1 MAHVRTASLN
11 GAPTRRADALVA
23 GYSLTGRARS
33 MLAGFT
39 DALRPRYRLRRDALW
54 LALVPLGLGL
64 YMAHLAL
71 AGGDPLAPFHAEA
84 VWKRHFAGPYGG
96 VWDGAKAAFAGLA
109 PAAVFPARAQL
120 LPGGGRQCLDRR
132 RSQRAAVCLPAFGDT
147 DACRGSAPTTA
158 CLWGVCAGGACTA
171 LAYPV
176 APQPLMSLPRFLLV
190 LFPLNMW
197 LAVTLV
203 SRPRVL
209 TRAVLVLSGLAMAFF
224 VGEFSTW
231 HWVA

>member
-1 MAHVRTASLN
+1 
-11 GAPTRRADALVA
+11 
-23 GYSLTGRARS
+23 
-33 MLAGFT
+33 
-39 DALRPRYRLRRDALW
+39 
-54 LALVPLGLGL
+54 
-64 YMAHLAL
+64 MAHLAL

-96 VWDGAKAAFAGLA
+96 IWGGAKAAFAGLRQLLSFQRA
-109 PAAVFPARAQL
+109 HNYYPAAGGSPFIDAGHNLLLFAFLLLAIPMLVGVLRL
-120 LPGGGRQCLDRR
+120 LPLAYGTYVL
-132 RSQRAAVCLPAFGDT
+132 A
-147 DACRGSAPTTA
+147 
-158 CLWGVCAGGACTA
+158 A
-171 LAYPV
+171 LALPLSYPV

-209 TRAVLVLSGLAMAFF
+209 TRAVLVFSGLAMAFF